1 MPVKR
6 AIALLL
12 MALEDSLDMME
23 LAQAQTPSGDLNR
36 ILIRRRR
43 AAVVLRNRLSR
54 KERPLHRS
62 RAGGMS
68 PTAAALIEMELV
80 LLNRFD
86 EALRLPG
93 LDPDLASVLRGLRSE
108 AEQARISLH
117 ALARNA

>member
-1 MPVKR
+1 MPMKR

-12 MALEDSLDMME
+12 MTLEDSLDMME
-23 LAQAQTPSGDLNR
+23 LAQVQAPSADLNR

-62 RAGGMS
+62 RNSGMS
-68 PTAAALIEMELV
+68 PSVPALVEMELAV
-80 LLNRFD
+80 LNRFD

-93 LDPDLASVLRGLRSE
+93 LDPDLATVLRSLRSE
-108 AEQARISLH
+108 AEQARFSLH
-117 ALARNA
+117 ALARIS